1 MTTRRTA
8 HKVLESTI
16 DVTWPTADAAT
27 RACPALHEFALRY
40 APCGHVDLG
49 NLCNLGCVYCGLER
63 DQATHTPRGVALAT
77 LRAARRAG
85 LAKLALVGGEP
96 TLRRDLP
103 DLVAATRDEG
113 YTDVVLTT
121 NGLLLANADRLDAL
135 LAAGVT
141 AVHLSLDD
149 HDPARLAALC
159 RHPDAGRLALIA
171 LDLLLARPAVHLF
184 LYAVLT
190 RPVLPWVT
198 AHVEHL
204 ARWSAL
210 RGAPIPLILTAP
222 KPTGRAR
229 ENAATLLAP
238 LPDVAAVVAAAHA
251 RATALGVPTFHRNVP
266 DDLLPAWTDRALEA
280 ALVEGKLSL
289 THG

>member
-1 MTTRRTA
+1 MTAQRTA
-8 HKVLESTI
+8 HKVLEATL
-16 DVTWPTADAAT
+16 DVTRLAPDAAT
-27 RACPALHEFALRY
+27 RACPALLDFATRY
-40 APCGHVDLG
+40 APCGHLDLG

-63 DQATHTPRGVALAT
+63 DQSTHTPKRVALAT

-96 TLRRDLP
+96 TIRRDLP
-103 DLVAATRDEG
+103 DLVAATRAEG

-121 NGLLLANADRLDAL
+121 NGLLLADADHLDRL

-141 AVHLSLDD
+141 SVHLSLDD

-171 LDLLLARPAVHLF
+171 LDLLLARPTVHLF

-190 RPVLPWVT
+190 RPTLPWLTDHVT
-198 AHVEHL
+198 HL

-210 RGAPIPLILTAP
+210 RGAPVPLILTAP
-222 KPTGRAR
+222 KLTGRAR

-238 LPDVAAVVAAAHA
+238 LPDVAAAIAAAHA
-251 RATALGVPTFHRNVP
+251 RATALGVPIFHRNVP
-266 DDLLPAWTDRALEA
+266 DELLPGWSDRALEA
-280 ALVEGKLSL
+280 ALVEGRMELR
-289 THG
+289 